1 MGYIILFFIA
11 GPVII
16 GVGNLIL
23 GPIFNKRTPLH
34 VQFRSFIIGSL
45 VYLILATICYFCF
58 FKANYKAIYSLSW
71 FRTMVKLT

>member
-45 VYLILATICYFCF
+45 VYLILGTICYFLF
-58 FKANYKAIYSLSW
+58 LQG
-71 FRTMVKLT
+71 KL

>member
-23 GPIFNKRTPLH
+23 GPIFNKRTPYMFNFDRLL
-34 VQFRSFIIGSL
+34 L
-45 VYLILATICYFCF
+45 VLLCTLFSPRFAIFCF
-58 FKANYKAIYSLSW
+58 FKANYKAIYSLS
-71 FRTMVKLT
+71 

>member
-45 VYLILATICYFCF
+45 VYLILATIWYFLF
-58 FKANYKAIYSLSW
+58 LQG
-71 FRTMVKLT
+71 KL

>member
-23 GPIFNKRTPLH
+23 GPIFNVHLYMFNFDRLL
-34 VQFRSFIIGSL
+34 L
-45 VYLILATICYFCF
+45 VLFVP
-58 FKANYKAIYSLSW
+58 YSRHDLL
-71 FRTMVKLT
+71 FLFLQGKL

>member
-16 GVGNLIL
+16 VGNLIL

-34 VQFRSFIIGSL
+34 VQFRSFIGSL

-58 FKANYKAIYSLSW
+58 KANYKAIYSLS
-71 FRTMVKLT
+71 